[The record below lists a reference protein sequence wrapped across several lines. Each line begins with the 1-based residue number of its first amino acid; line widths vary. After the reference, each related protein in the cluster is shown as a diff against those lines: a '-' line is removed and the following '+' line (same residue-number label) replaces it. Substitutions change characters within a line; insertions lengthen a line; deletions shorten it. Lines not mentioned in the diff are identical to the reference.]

1 MLEFRL
7 ASKSN
12 TETKY
17 LVYTQKT
24 FDAVCLGEISREF
37 PGEYLSFKSNK
48 YLFHNELQ
56 EIVDKMK
63 ELNNA

>member
-7 ASKSN
+7 ASKSD

-17 LVYTQKT
+17 LVYTQNT
-24 FDAVCLGEISREF
+24 FDAICLGEISREF
-37 PGEYLSFKSNK
+37 PGEYLSFKSTK

-63 ELNNA
+63 ELI